1 MGQALA
7 RRIGFHRVSAPAAR
21 RIGSACAP
29 PARAQDL
36 SAAPD
41 SGAERGCVPG
51 QPSAGRADAQSAA
64 AGLRER
70 RGGQARLANAAQ
82 PCTREA
88 GGSRAG
94 LAPQLS
100 DLGGAVTLADAARLP
115 PCVLMSSYTDVTV
128 PWCVAI
134 AGFCD
139 QLHVLQHDAGRVG
152 SQRTAAS
159 GGVNWAQKA
168 ICSLCAKLGSWCLAA
183 AERHDL
189 LSRTRPSGTGWAS
202 SMC

>member
-1 MGQALA
+1 MSSLSNSDCPHESWAGHQALPARSSAATVKPSSAAYLPREPALVGQALA

-134 AGFCD
+134 SWF
-139 QLHVLQHDAGRVG
+139 LR
-152 SQRTAAS
+152 SAA
-159 GGVNWAQKA
+159 
-168 ICSLCAKLGSWCLAA
+168 CFAA
-183 AERHDL
+183 
-189 LSRTRPSGTGWAS
+189 
-202 SMC
+202 